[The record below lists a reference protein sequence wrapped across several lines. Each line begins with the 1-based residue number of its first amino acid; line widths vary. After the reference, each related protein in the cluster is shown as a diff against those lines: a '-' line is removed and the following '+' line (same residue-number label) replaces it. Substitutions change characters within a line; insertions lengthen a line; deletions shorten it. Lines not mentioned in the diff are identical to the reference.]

1 MATFLSSI
9 KHGFFDDA
17 INFLESGYVSQ
28 EDINY
33 AGSSMI
39 IRHYTEKV
47 TKEKIRELMILLHD
61 KYNFDVSSNN
71 NNAIK
76 ACFFNDDPEMINLLI
91 ELGADVHTDN
101 DSLFINCCR
110 YGCVNNVKF
119 LLDYVDLSKNECT
132 RALTVSASHGHIDV
146 VSIFLELGID
156 PNVNDT
162 DALICSSYLNQ
173 YEITKLLLQYGA
185 DVNAQNDA
193 ALLNATLRR
202 NYDIVELL
210 LSHGAN
216 VRCFEATPH
225 KNIDIKAK
233 KVYDM
238 LVSVAA
244 NPLMLATILYSSG
257 DKYINGDIMNKSG
270 LLVQTKYNFP

>member
-9 KHGFFDDA
+9 KHGFFDEA
-17 INFLESGYVSQ
+17 IYILESGYVSQ
-28 EDINY
+28 QYINY

-39 IRHYTEKV
+39 IRAYTEHV
-47 TKEKIRELMILLHD
+47 TKEKIRELLILLHD
-61 KYNFDVSSNN
+61 KYNFDVLSNN

-76 ACFFNDDPEMINLLI
+76 NCYFNDDPEMINLLI
-91 ELGADVHTDN
+91 ELGADVYTDN

-119 LLDYVDLSKNECT
+119 LLNYFDLSKNDCA

-162 DALICSSYLNQ
+162 DALICSSYFNQ
-173 YEITKLLLQYGA
+173 CEITKLLLQYGA

-202 NYDIVELL
+202 NYDIIELL
-210 LSHGAN
+210 LLSDAN
-216 VRCFEATPH
+216 VRCFEAIH

-238 LVSVAA
+238 LVSTGV
-244 NPLMLATILYSSG
+244 NPFMLATILCG
-257 DKYINGDIMNKSG
+257 DKIYSNNDIINKQFG
-270 LLVQTKYNFP
+270 LPVQTSKYNFP